1 MTQEQISKL
10 QDFGNNRSRELT
22 PERCTKI
29 KLVAAKLF
37 AGVRTLFVKYM
48 RAKYNAF
55 FLDPM

>member
-1 MTQEQISKL
+1 MTQEQVSKL
-10 QDFGNNRSRELT
+10 QDFGNNRSRELNS
-22 PERCTKI
+22 ERCTKI